1 MKIQYIIMFLITV
14 SAADNLRNQR
24 KFTITGLMPAT
35 EYQLQVE
42 GHNAA
47 GSTLADYYFFT
58 LTEDGGETLARSFR
72 RILSHFYLLHSTV
85 FVCPFCRRASAGAG
99 REESNISSILLHGHE
114 NGYSSVGHVRGR
126 SGGRLHSVR
135 LLEEK

>member
-1 MKIQYIIMFLITV
+1 MIV

-58 LTEDGGETLARSFR
+58 LTEDGGEHIAQSVDESFV
-72 RILSHFYLLHSTV
+72 V
-85 FVCPFCRRASAGAG
+85 F
-99 REESNISSILLHGHE
+99 I
-114 NGYSSVGHVRGR
+114 YSVQ
-126 SGGRLHSVR
+126 
-135 LLEEK
+135 

>member
-1 MKIQYIIMFLITV
+1 
-14 SAADNLRNQR
+14 
-24 KFTITGLMPAT
+24 MPAT

-58 LTEDGGETLARSFR
+58 LTEDGGEPLARSVGESF
-72 RILSHFYLLHSTV
+72 V
-85 FVCPFCRRASAGAG
+85 FLINSIQPFFVRLFCRRASAGAG

-114 NGYSSVGHVRGR
+114 NGYSSVWHIRRR
-126 SGGRLHSVR
+126 SGCRLHSFR
-135 LLEEK
+135 LLKKK

>member
-1 MKIQYIIMFLITV
+1 MFVMTF

-58 LTEDGGETLARSFR
+58 LTEDGGELLAQSFR
-72 RILSHFYLLHSTV
+72 RIVCRFYLLHSTV
-85 FVCPFCRRASAGAG
+85 FVRPFCRRASAGAG

-114 NGYSSVGHVRGR
+114 NGYSSVGHVRR
-126 SGGRLHSVR
+126 CPGGRLHSVR
-135 LLEEK
+135 LLEKK